1 MLYCV
6 LLFNHQ
12 LYDIL
17 FQKLENTLP
26 LSALSKTSLFALCLP
41 QKKNSELYIDL
52 ENRCV
57 EGYGIRVDREY
68 SSELN
73 TFIRERY
80 KFLEEEDEYVFING
94 LNDNTATMAVCYE
107 YDSDFEQYAVVY
119 LPLFSKGI
127 DTKELAASFENIA
140 KKRMNK

>member
-1 MLYCV
+1 MGRFQPVISSIIYDDC
-6 LLFNHQ
+6 LFIDEYSNAA
-12 LYDIL
+12 
-17 FQKLENTLP
+17 P
-26 LSALSKTSLFALCLP
+26 
-41 QKKNSELYIDL
+41 ELYIDL
-52 ENRCV
+52 DENRCV
-57 EGYGIRVDREY
+57 EDYEIWVEAEY

-80 KFLEEEDEYVFING
+80 KFLGVEDGIYVFING
-94 LNDNTATMAVCYE
+94 LNENTATMGVCYE
-107 YDSDFEQYAVVY
+107 YDSYYEQYLVCY

>member
-1 MLYCV
+1 MGRLQPV
-6 LLFNHQ
+6 ISSIIDDNFLFIDEYSNAA
-12 LYDIL
+12 
-17 FQKLENTLP
+17 P
-26 LSALSKTSLFALCLP
+26 
-41 QKKNSELYIDL
+41 ELYIDL
-52 ENRCV
+52 DENRCV
-57 EGYGIRVDREY
+57 EDYEIWVEGEY

-80 KFLEEEDEYVFING
+80 KFLGVEDGIYVFING
-94 LNDNTATMAVCYE
+94 LNENTDTMGVCYE
-107 YDSDFEQYAVVY
+107 YDGYFEQYAVVY

>member
-1 MLYCV
+1 M
-6 LLFNHQ
+6 
-12 LYDIL
+12 
-17 FQKLENTLP
+17 E
-26 LSALSKTSLFALCLP
+26 A
-41 QKKNSELYIDL
+41 
-52 ENRCV
+52 
-57 EGYGIRVDREY
+57 EY

-94 LNDNTATMAVCYE
+94 LNENTATMGVCYE
-107 YDSDFEQYAVVY
+107 YDSYYEQYLVCY

>member
-1 MLYCV
+1 MGR
-6 LLFNHQ
+6 
-12 LYDIL
+12 
-17 FQKLENTLP
+17 FQPVISSIICDDFLIIDEYSNAAP
-26 LSALSKTSLFALCLP
+26 
-41 QKKNSELYIDL
+41 ELYIDL
-52 ENRCV
+52 DENRCV
-57 EGYGIRVDREY
+57 EDYEIWVEAEY

-80 KFLEEEDEYVFING
+80 KFLGVEDGAYIFING
-94 LNDNTATMAVCYE
+94 LNENTATMGVYYE
-107 YDSDFEQYAVVY
+107 YYSYFEQYAVGY

>member
-1 MLYCV
+1 MGRLQPV
-6 LLFNHQ
+6 ISSIIDDNFLFIDEYSNAA
-12 LYDIL
+12 
-17 FQKLENTLP
+17 P
-26 LSALSKTSLFALCLP
+26 
-41 QKKNSELYIDL
+41 ELYIDL
-52 ENRCV
+52 DENRCV
-57 EGYGIRVDREY
+57 EDYEIWVEAEY

-80 KFLEEEDEYVFING
+80 KFLGVEDGIYVFING
-94 LNDNTATMAVCYE
+94 LNENTATMGVCYE
-107 YDSDFEQYAVVY
+107 YDGYFEQYAVVY

>member
-1 MLYCV
+1 MGRLQPV
-6 LLFNHQ
+6 ISSIIDDNFLFIDEYSNAA
-12 LYDIL
+12 
-17 FQKLENTLP
+17 P
-26 LSALSKTSLFALCLP
+26 
-41 QKKNSELYIDL
+41 ELYIDL
-52 ENRCV
+52 DENRCV
-57 EGYGIRVDREY
+57 EDYVIWVEGEY

-80 KFLEEEDEYVFING
+80 KFLGVEDGIYVFING
-94 LNDNTATMAVCYE
+94 LNENTATMGVCYE
-107 YDSDFEQYAVVY
+107 YDSYFEQYAVVY

>member
-1 MLYCV
+1 MGR
-6 LLFNHQ
+6 LLPVI
-12 LYDIL
+12 YSIICDD
-17 FQKLENTLP
+17 
-26 LSALSKTSLFALCLP
+26 CLIIEDYSP
-41 QKKNSELYIDL
+41 AAPELYIDL
-52 ENRCV
+52 DENRCV
-57 EGYGIRVDREY
+57 EDYEIWVEAEY

-80 KFLEEEDEYVFING
+80 KFLGVEDGIYVFING
-94 LNDNTATMAVCYE
+94 LNENTATMGVCYE
-107 YDSDFEQYAVVY
+107 YDSYSEQYTVVY

>member
-1 MLYCV
+1 MGR
-6 LLFNHQ
+6 LLPVISSII
-12 LYDIL
+12 DDGL
-17 FQKLENTLP
+17 FIEGYSP
-26 LSALSKTSLFALCLP
+26 AAP
-41 QKKNSELYIDL
+41 ELYIDL
-52 ENRCV
+52 DENRCV
-57 EGYGIRVDREY
+57 EDYEIMVDGEY

-80 KFLEEEDEYVFING
+80 KFLGVEDGIYVFING
-94 LNDNTATMAVCYE
+94 LNENTATMGVCYE
-107 YDSDFEQYAVVY
+107 YDSYFEQYAVVY

>member
-1 MLYCV
+1 MGRFQPVISSIICDNR
-6 LLFNHQ
+6 LFIDN
-12 LYDIL
+12 YS
-17 FQKLENTLP
+17 NAAP
-26 LSALSKTSLFALCLP
+26 
-41 QKKNSELYIDL
+41 ELYIDL
-52 ENRCV
+52 DENRCV
-57 EGYGIRVDREY
+57 EDYEIWVEGEY

-80 KFLEEEDEYVFING
+80 KFLGVEDDIYVFING
-94 LNDNTATMAVCYE
+94 LNENTATMGVCYE
-107 YDSDFEQYAVVY
+107 YDSYYEQYTVVY

>member
-1 MLYCV
+1 MGRLQPVISSIIC
-6 LLFNHQ
+6 
-12 LYDIL
+12 DD
-17 FQKLENTLP
+17 
-26 LSALSKTSLFALCLP
+26 CLIIEDYSP
-41 QKKNSELYIDL
+41 AAPELYIDL
-52 ENRCV
+52 DEKRCV
-57 EGYGIRVDREY
+57 EDYVRWVEAEY

-94 LNDNTATMAVCYE
+94 LNLNSATIFVYYE
-107 YDSDFEQYAVVY
+107 YDSYDEQYWVY
-119 LPLFSKGI
+119 YEPLFSKGT

>member
-1 MLYCV
+1 MGRLQPVISSIICDNR
-6 LLFNHQ
+6 LFIDEYSNAA
-12 LYDIL
+12 
-17 FQKLENTLP
+17 P
-26 LSALSKTSLFALCLP
+26 
-41 QKKNSELYIDL
+41 ELYIDL
-52 ENRCV
+52 DENRCV
-57 EGYGIRVDREY
+57 EDYVIWVEAEY

-80 KFLEEEDEYVFING
+80 KFLGVEDGIYVFING
-94 LNDNTATMAVCYE
+94 LNENTATMGVCYE
-107 YDSDFEQYAVVY
+107 YDGYFEQYAVVY

>member
-1 MLYCV
+1 MGR
-6 LLFNHQ
+6 LLPVISSIICDNR
-12 LYDIL
+12 L
-17 FQKLENTLP
+17 FIDAYSP
-26 LSALSKTSLFALCLP
+26 AAP
-41 QKKNSELYIDL
+41 ELYIDL
-52 ENRCV
+52 DNNLRVSSYEIWV
-57 EGYGIRVDREY
+57 EAEY

-80 KFLEEEDEYVFING
+80 KFLGVEDGIYVFING
-94 LNDNTATMAVCYE
+94 LNDNTATMGVCYE
-107 YDSDFEQYAVVY
+107 YDSYFEQYAVVY

>member
-1 MLYCV
+1 MGRLQPVISSIIYDDC
-6 LLFNHQ
+6 LFIED
-12 LYDIL
+12 YS
-17 FQKLENTLP
+17 P
-26 LSALSKTSLFALCLP
+26 AAP
-41 QKKNSELYIDL
+41 ELYIDL

-57 EGYGIRVDREY
+57 EGYEIWVGGEY

-80 KFLEEEDEYVFING
+80 KFLGVEDGIYVFING
-94 LNDNTATMAVCYE
+94 LNENTATMAVCYE
-107 YDSDFEQYAVVY
+107 YDSYFEQYAVVY

>member
-1 MLYCV
+1 MGRLQPV
-6 LLFNHQ
+6 ISSII
-12 LYDIL
+12 DDD
-17 FQKLENTLP
+17 
-26 LSALSKTSLFALCLP
+26 CLIIEDYSP
-41 QKKNSELYIDL
+41 AAPELYIDL
-52 ENRCV
+52 DENRCV
-57 EGYGIRVDREY
+57 EDYEIWVEAEY

-94 LNDNTATMAVCYE
+94 LNLNTATMCVYYE
-107 YDSDFEQYAVVY
+107 YDSYDEQYWVY
-119 LPLFSKGI
+119 YEPLFSKGT

>member
-1 MLYCV
+1 MGSLQPVISSIIYDNR
-6 LLFNHQ
+6 LFIED
-12 LYDIL
+12 YS
-17 FQKLENTLP
+17 P
-26 LSALSKTSLFALCLP
+26 AAP
-41 QKKNSELYIDL
+41 ELVINLD

-57 EGYGIRVDREY
+57 EDYVIWVEDEY

-73 TFIRERY
+73 TFMRERY
-80 KFLEEEDEYVFING
+80 YYLGVEDGIYVFING
-94 LNDNTATMAVCYE
+94 LNENTATMGVCYE
-107 YDSDFEQYAVVY
+107 YDSYYEQYTVVY

>member
-1 MLYCV
+1 MGRLQPVISSIIDDNY
-6 LLFNHQ
+6 LFIDN
-12 LYDIL
+12 YS
-17 FQKLENTLP
+17 NAAP
-26 LSALSKTSLFALCLP
+26 
-41 QKKNSELYIDL
+41 ELYIDL
-52 ENRCV
+52 DENRCV
-57 EGYGIRVDREY
+57 EDYVIWVESEY

-80 KFLEEEDEYVFING
+80 KFLGVEDGIYVFING

-107 YDSDFEQYAVVY
+107 YDSYFEQYAVVY

>member
-1 MLYCV
+1 MGRLQPV
-6 LLFNHQ
+6 ISSIIDDDGLFIDEYSNAA
-12 LYDIL
+12 
-17 FQKLENTLP
+17 P
-26 LSALSKTSLFALCLP
+26 
-41 QKKNSELYIDL
+41 ELYIDL
-52 ENRCV
+52 DENRCV
-57 EGYGIRVDREY
+57 EDYEIWVEAEY

-80 KFLEEEDEYVFING
+80 KFLGVEDGIYVFING

-107 YDSDFEQYAVVY
+107 YDSYYEQYAVVY

>member
-1 MLYCV
+1 MGRLQPVISSIICDNR
-6 LLFNHQ
+6 LFIDD
-12 LYDIL
+12 YS
-17 FQKLENTLP
+17 P
-26 LSALSKTSLFALCLP
+26 AAP
-41 QKKNSELYIDL
+41 ELYIDL
-52 ENRCV
+52 DENRCV
-57 EGYGIRVDREY
+57 EDYVIWVEGEY

-80 KFLEEEDEYVFING
+80 KFLGVEDDIYVFING
-94 LNDNTATMAVCYE
+94 LNENTATMAVCYE
-107 YDSDFEQYAVVY
+107 YDSYYEQYTVVY

>member
-1 MLYCV
+1 MGRLQPVISSIICDDFLIIEDYS
-6 LLFNHQ
+6 
-12 LYDIL
+12 
-17 FQKLENTLP
+17 P
-26 LSALSKTSLFALCLP
+26 AAP
-41 QKKNSELYIDL
+41 ELYIDL

-94 LNDNTATMAVCYE
+94 LNVNTATMCVYYE
-107 YDSDFEQYAVVY
+107 YDSYDEQYWVY
-119 LPLFSKGI
+119 YEPLFSKGT

>member
-1 MLYCV
+1 MGR
-6 LLFNHQ
+6 LLPVI
-12 LYDIL
+12 YSIICDD
-17 FQKLENTLP
+17 
-26 LSALSKTSLFALCLP
+26 CLIIEDYSP
-41 QKKNSELYIDL
+41 AAPELYIDL
-52 ENRCV
+52 DENRCV
-57 EGYGIRVDREY
+57 EDYEIWVEAEY

-80 KFLEEEDEYVFING
+80 KFLGVEDGIYVFING
-94 LNDNTATMAVCYE
+94 LNENTATMGVCYE
-107 YDSDFEQYAVVY
+107 YDSYFEQYTVVY